1 MSVTPTKTKN
11 DLINFIPKEV
21 ITPNKDSPGISKT
34 VYSHITNLHRLLSD
48 WSSIREKGLH
58 ICKSISALKL
68 YEYKDDYYP
77 HQTKPLTESLVEAL
91 DSLESVVQGVEI
103 INNQMQALAQL
114 QYTCEPVIN
123 TWSASEIAEN
133 ILNVCNTMYKEFN
146 LKKAITENIAHCRDE
161 NMIEVYVSSWEFDTY
176 LSMES
181 SAYLFAEVGLTG
193 IT

>member
-11 DLINFIPKEV
+11 DLINFIPKEI

-34 VYSHITNLHRLLSD
+34 VYSHITNLHHLLSD
-48 WSSIREKGLH
+48 WSTIREKGFK

-68 YEYKDDYYP
+68 YEYKDGYYP
-77 HQTKPLTESLVEAL
+77 HQTKPLTDSLLEAL
-91 DSLESVVQGVEI
+91 DSLENVVEGVSI

-114 QYTCEPVIN
+114 QYTHEPVIN

-133 ILNVCNTMYKEFN
+133 ILNIYNSLHKEFN
-146 LKKAITENIAHCRDE
+146 LKKIITENIAHCRDE
-161 NMIEVYVSSWEFDTY
+161 NLIEVYVSSWEFDTF
-176 LSMES
+176 LSMEL
-181 SAYLFAEVGLTG
+181 SAYLFADVGLAG